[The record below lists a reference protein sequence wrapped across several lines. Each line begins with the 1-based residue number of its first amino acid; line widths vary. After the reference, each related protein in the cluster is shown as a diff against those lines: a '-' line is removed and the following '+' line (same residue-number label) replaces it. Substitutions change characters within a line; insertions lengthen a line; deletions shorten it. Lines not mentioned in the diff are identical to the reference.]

1 MLATWWWIMVP
12 LNEAF
17 IQSLDKYVLNVYRLP
32 ARLDPGDTAVNK
44 ANVRLTWAELSLW
57 SKEDTSLIT
66 CRSAERG
73 LFYEHMSCCSVKTL
87 KQYMRICWRR
97 KDMATHSST
106 LAWKIPW
113 RGAWRATI
121 HRAAKSRTLLERLHT
136 HTPTRMCTIEWRFKE
151 TKINTQSKRART
163 WGKQEAR
170 HINYNPAVKG
180 DPRACFF
187 LPYQSN

>member
-1 MLATWWWIMVP
+1 MP

-87 KQYMRICWRR
+87 KQYIEYVGEGKTWQPILVL
-97 KDMATHSST
+97 S
-106 LAWKIPW
+106 P
-113 RGAWRATI
+113 G
-121 HRAAKSRTLLERLHT
+121 KSHGEGPDGLQSIGLQRVGHYWSDFTHT
-136 HTPTRMCTIEWRFKE
+136 HQPVCV
-151 TKINTQSKRART
+151 Q
-163 WGKQEAR
+163 
-170 HINYNPAVKG
+170 
-180 DPRACFF
+180 
-187 LPYQSN
+187 